1 MHERHGR
8 VGTVMARI
16 FPFQYLAIAFPGA
29 FPGAKP
35 VSTFAGNA

>member
-29 FPGAKP
+29 KP